1 MVQKISKGDDD
12 RSLFGGFTPPA
23 VRQTS
28 VVFLWYY
35 INQKA
40 PALCSGGDNE
50 NYFVRILVM
59 KSPLWCIRHI
69 VCKDSANRVKC
80 KINPLKID

>member
-1 MVQKISKGDDD
+1 MALLSLSLLLTTYLSITHDVTASSSKISKGDDD

-35 INQKA
+35 LNKKPRRFA
-40 PALCSGGDNE
+40 AAGG
-50 NYFVRILVM
+50 
-59 KSPLWCIRHI
+59 K
-69 VCKDSANRVKC
+69 
-80 KINPLKID
+80 LKI